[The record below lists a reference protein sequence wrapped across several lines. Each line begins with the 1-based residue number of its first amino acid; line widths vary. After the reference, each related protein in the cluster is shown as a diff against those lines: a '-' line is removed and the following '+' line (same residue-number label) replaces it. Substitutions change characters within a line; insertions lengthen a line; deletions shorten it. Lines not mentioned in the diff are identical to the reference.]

1 MLTMQLPEPV
11 LGGTGSLA
19 DWMQNTAG
27 LVISRAVDAEF
38 VRKTGINDDPTT
50 WPGINEQGQDYAQGA
65 PATGRAA
72 SLSMPLM
79 LGAGVLAVGL
89 LFFLLKD

>member
-1 MLTMQLPEPV
+1 MPLPSPV
-11 LGGTGSLA
+11 LSGTGNLA

-38 VRKTGINDDPTT
+38 VRKTGINADPTT
-50 WPGINEQGQDYAQGA
+50 WPGVNEQGQAYAQGA
-65 PATGRAA
+65 PATGKAA

-79 LGAGVLAVGL
+79 LGAGVLAIGL
-89 LFFLLKD
+89 LLFLLKD